1 MRRLGIIQP
10 GRLGDIIICLP
21 IAKYYFDRGYEVIWP
36 VLKQHYNTF
45 RDIDYVQAISLDCD
59 INNCVSR
66 AKEICN
72 PIECEQLDLSF
83 GFYNSSAASYHSDI
97 NYAKNFVEAKY
108 KLSNVPLHERWNL
121 SFSRDK
127 QREDLL
133 YKQMVKKIDYILV
146 HENSSQG
153 HHFSADGDNII
164 KVLPLEDFNIFNWM
178 KIIENA
184 QEIHCVDSSI
194 CNLIESQKHLKNKI
208 KKYIPAKQF
217 AVGWGRTTLENN
229 WQIL

>member
-21 IAKYYFDRGYEVIWP
+21 IAKYYFDRGYEISWP
-36 VLKQHYNTF
+36 VLCDYFDIF
-45 RDIDYVQAISLDCD
+45 RDIDYIEAVSLKCD
-59 INNCVSR
+59 INNSVLR

-72 PIECEQLDLSF
+72 QAQCEELDLSF
-83 GFYNSSAASYHSDI
+83 GFFGSSVAEYHSNT
-97 NYAKNFVEAKY
+97 NYAPNFVEAKY
-108 KLSNVPLHERWNL
+108 KLSNVPLKERWNL
-121 SFSRDK
+121 HFKRDK
-127 QREDLL
+127 LRENSLFR
-133 YKQMVKKIDYILV
+133 KMVKSPSYILA

-153 HHFSADGDNII
+153 NHISIDGDNII
-164 KVLPLEDFNIFNWM
+164 KVAPIKGYNIFNWM
-178 KIIENA
+178 QIIERA
-184 QEIHCVDSSI
+184 EEIYCIDSSI
-194 CNLIESQKHLKNKI
+194 CNLIESQKHLKDKI

>member
-10 GRLGDIIICLP
+10 GRLRDIIICLP
-21 IAKYYFDRGYEVIWP
+21 IAKYYFDRGYEVTWP
-36 VLKQHYNTF
+36 VLSQYYDTF
-45 RDIDYVQAISLDCD
+45 RDIDYVQAISLDCN
-59 INNCVSR
+59 INNCVSL

-72 PIECEQLDLSF
+72 SIECEQIDLSF
-83 GFYNSSAASYHSDI
+83 GFYNSSVAAYHSDI

-121 SFSRDK
+121 CFSRDK

-133 YKQMVKKIDYILV
+133 YKQMVKNPDYILV
-146 HENSSQG
+146 HEDSSQG

-194 CNLIESQKHLKNKI
+194 CNLIESQKHLKDKI